1 VDRPYSDSTEPLCTN
16 QQGKALTTSGLLQ
29 LIRRLG
35 ERANIP
41 GAHPYRFRH
50 TFAINFLRNG
60 GNTLELQRLLGLSTL
75 EMVKRY
81 VTIARVDQEKA
92 HRRASPV
99 ANWQL

>member
-1 VDRPYSDSTEPLCTN
+1 VLLAS
-16 QQGKALTTSGLLQ
+16 SGLLQ

-35 ERANIP
+35 DRAGVNH
-41 GAHPYRFRH
+41 AHPHRFRH

-60 GNTLELQRLLGLSTL
+60 GNAFVLQMLLGHSTM

-81 VTIARVDQEKA
+81 LALAQADAQAT

-99 ANWQL
+99 ANWRL